1 MCGIQLPSVWTV
13 YLYTLSCNEQAACGL
28 YLYYLQAG
36 SSEWFGGAVSTLNCC
51 QDVFKENVFMV
62 EISLYLM

>member
-1 MCGIQLPSVWTV
+1 MEYSYLLFGLCIYTRSAATDKRPVV
-13 YLYTLSCNEQAACGL
+13 YT
-28 YLYYLQAG
+28 LQAG

-62 EISLYLM
+62 EISLYLTV